1 MYDFNK
7 FIEIINSDDSMQN
20 RVKKALDSVRD
31 AFHIGKVEAKSNF
44 FSDCLEYTLFGD
56 FKEEKLMTYN
66 ANGYD
71 YNFYPNNDNYEYTD
85 EDKRDIEML
94 LKLLSLYHENFKLIK
109 KAEEAEYISSNTRL
123 PNAHGYMKEVRKL
136 ANYVDITKY
145 NAYFINIKGFGL
157 VNKLFGSRQGDDAIR
172 KYANK
177 LANFVG
183 EDEVLGHLG
192 GDNFA
197 AFIKR
202 EHHEKFVNLATMCPV
217 DIEKDG
223 EKTKLN
229 LIGVIGYDEITDKN
243 MNLGVVMSNPSM
255 ACQYARNSKKIVVKL
270 TDELVDM
277 INSVKNIEF
286 TFGDELEKGNFIVYY
301 QPKFDIKS
309 GKIIGVEALSRWI
322 NNGKVVAPGMFIPI
336 LEKNGEI
343 IKLDLFILETLC
355 RDIHNFRNMGNNI
368 VPASC
373 NLSRR
378 DFELNDL
385 EERVINIIKK
395 YNVKTEDIVIEVTET
410 TNLEENER
418 LAKFI
423 SVMHNNGIM
432 TSIDD
437 FGTGYSS
444 LSVLRDFKVNE
455 IKIDRSF
462 INREE
467 LTNSDEIIIGS
478 IIDMAKRLDINVIC
492 EGVETKSQAD
502 FLIKLGCS
510 NAQGFL
516 YSKPVPKLEFEDM
529 LLRIGTVYDD
539 KQGK

>member
-1 MYDFNK
+1 MFDFNK
-7 FIEIINSDDSMQN
+7 FIEVINDHNSMPFIIEQALESIKDD
-20 RVKKALDSVRD
+20 
-31 AFHIGKVEAKSNF
+31 FHIGKLEAKSF
-44 FSDCLEYTLFGD
+44 VTSECVEKVFYSDY
-56 FKEEKLMTYN
+56 EKNVFRTYN
-66 ANGYD
+66 ANGYE
-71 YNFYPNNDNYEYTD
+71 YNFYRRNDGYNYKKE
-85 EDKRDIEML
+85 EISDIEFL
-94 LKLLSLYHENFKLIK
+94 LKLLSIYHYNFKLSK
-109 KAEEAEYISSNTRL
+109 KIEDAEFLSLNTRL
-123 PNAHGYMKEVRKL
+123 PNIHGFIRNVTAL
-136 ANYVDITKY
+136 ASKCDPTIY

-157 VNKLFGSRQGDDAIR
+157 VNKLFGDKQGDKAIVG
-172 KYANK
+172 YANALK
-177 LANFVG
+177 EFIL
-183 EDEVLGHLG
+183 EDEVVGHVG
-192 GDNFA
+192 GDNYV

-202 EHHEKFVNLATMCPV
+202 ERHGRFIDLVTMCPV
-217 DIEKDG
+217 EIERDNRPIIV
-223 EKTKLN
+223 N
-229 LIGVIGYDEITDKN
+229 LIGIVGYYEIKEKLLN
-243 MNLGVVMSNPSM
+243 YGALVSNASM
-255 ACQYARNSKKIVVKL
+255 ACQYARNNKKIVVEL
-270 TDELVDM
+270 TPDLVEM
-277 INSVKNIEF
+277 VNSVKNIES
-286 TFGDELEKGNFIVYY
+286 TFMDELRAGNFVVYY

-322 NNGKVVAPGMFIPI
+322 NNGKVVSPGMFVPV

-343 IKLDLFILETLC
+343 VELDLFVLENLC
-355 RDIHNFRNMGNNI
+355 KDIHNFRNMGHKI

-378 DFELNDL
+378 DFALDDI

-418 LAKFI
+418 LSKFI
-423 SVMHNNGIM
+423 SVMHSNGIM

-462 INREE
+462 INREVF
-467 LTNSDEIIIGS
+467 TSSDEIIIGS

-502 FLIKLGCS
+502 FLIKLGCN

-516 YSKPVPKLEFEDM
+516 YSKPVPKLEFEEM
-529 LLRIGTVYDD
+529 LLRIGSIYD
-539 KQGK
+539 